1 VVERNPAVK
10 KEKVEKVVNKETLQ
24 ISYMDKDKVIKHLQE
39 KYPEDLNDNY
49 KCYWWYTA
57 DLDGNS
63 LSYYVILY
71 DNIFPEQDSKN
82 VCLRAHSSDP
92 ESLENLLKLYLETCK
107 Y

>member
-1 VVERNPAVK
+1 
-10 KEKVEKVVNKETLQ
+10 
-24 ISYMDKDKVIKHLQE
+24 MDKDKVIKHLQE

-71 DNIFPEQDSKN
+71 DNIFPEQEDSSKK

>member
-1 VVERNPAVK
+1 
-10 KEKVEKVVNKETLQ
+10 
-24 ISYMDKDKVIKHLQE
+24 MDKNKVIKQLQE
-39 KYPEDLNDNY
+39 KYPEDLNNDY

-57 DLDGNS
+57 DLDGNL
-63 LSYYVILY
+63 LSYYVVLY
-71 DNIFPEQDSKN
+71 DNIFPEQEDSSKK